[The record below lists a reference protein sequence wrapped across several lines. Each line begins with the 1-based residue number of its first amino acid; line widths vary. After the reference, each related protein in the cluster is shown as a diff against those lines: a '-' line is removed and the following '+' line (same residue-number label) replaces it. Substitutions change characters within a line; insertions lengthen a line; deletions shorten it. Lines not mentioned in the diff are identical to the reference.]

1 MLGWS
6 VGVSKSSSNG
16 NHIRFSAPENVTMS
30 RIKNWEELAL
40 KGSHFAQKR
49 GRRKRPRKAE
59 KSREKPKKRGRGQ
72 KRRKAKKKKAKKK
85 KEKKSYK
92 TVAPVDKQAL
102 WKKRQQSSFGE
113 TFEKKRKKKGEGLG
127 FCQTL
132 LLRFHCIFILKN
144 FKRFSAPRSGR
155 DRFAIFGS
163 FGGLD
168 GFVSDRLSVGFA
180 PIVI

>member
-1 MLGWS
+1 MLQWS
-6 VGVSKSSSNG
+6 VGVSNYSSIE
-16 NHIRFSAPENVTMS
+16 NHIRFLAPENVTMS

-49 GRRKRPRKAE
+49 GRRKSRKRGRR
-59 KSREKPKKRGRGQ
+59 KTRKRGRGQ
-72 KRRKAKKKKAKKK
+72 KRRKAKKKTTKKK
-85 KEKKSYK
+85 KKSFK
-92 TVAPVDKQAL
+92 RVAPVDKQAL

-113 TFEKKRKKKGEGLG
+113 TFEKKRNKKGEGLG

-163 FGGLD
+163 FGGLWW
-168 GFVSDRLSVGFA
+168 FCVG
-180 PIVI
+180 